1 MSSRLR
7 ACHTLAMSVLI
18 ASRTATLSA
27 AENAKPMPTPETRA
41 FRMGFTGFVPAVT
54 AEAMSETTD
63 FCRRHGDLI
72 AHHIEGAA
80 WAEMHGGKP
89 LPAEM
94 LKKWSE
100 HRVRKP
106 ESGKVYLALSPGR
119 GELKI
124 AEKCAP
130 LPDALKFKSY
140 DDSTVAA
147 AYLDYCERAI
157 EYFQPDWLVIGI
169 EMNEIIR
176 SNPAAWSAYVR
187 LHEQTYRAL
196 KIKHPK
202 LPIAASCSLHNLF
215 KGGDAMFAEWQR
227 LDAWNDF
234 VAVSYYPFLAPSRTE
249 PVDWLLAQLGANPK
263 PIAFVETNDSAEELP
278 MPQAKVT
285 IPGSPEKQLEY
296 YRFLFAHAQERRF
309 EFIVSFIHRDYDA
322 LWETIKASAPE
333 IFKAWRDCG
342 FVDENGKARPALAL
356 WDEWLARPW
365 RR

>member
-1 MSSRLR
+1 MTSHSRPRCAFL
-7 ACHTLAMSVLI
+7 AGAFIAAFTSTLP
-18 ASRTATLSA
+18 A
-27 AENAKPMPTPETRA
+27 AENAKPEPRP
-41 FRMGFTGFVPAVT
+41 FRMGFTGFVHALT
-54 AEAMSETTD
+54 AEAMTETTD

-80 WAEMHGGKP
+80 WAEMHAGQP
-89 LPAEM
+89 LPEEM

-100 HRVRKP
+100 KRARKP
-106 ESGKVYLALSPGR
+106 DGGKVFLALSPGR

-130 LPDALKFKSY
+130 LPDALKFKTY
-140 DDSTVAA
+140 DDPAAAA
-147 AYLDYCERAI
+147 AYLAYCERAI

-169 EMNEIIR
+169 EMNEIIK
-176 SNPAAWSAYVR
+176 SNSAAWQAYVR
-187 LHEQTYRAL
+187 LHEKTYQAL
-196 KIKHPK
+196 KKKHPK

-249 PVDWLLAQLGANPK
+249 PVDWLLAKTGKSK
-263 PIAFVETNDSAEELP
+263 PVAFVETNDSGEPLP

-285 IPGSPEKQLEY
+285 IPGSPENQVEY
-296 YRFLFAHAQERRF
+296 YRFLFARAQEHRF
-309 EFIVSFIHRDYDA
+309 EFIVSFIHRDYDT
-322 LWETIKASAPE
+322 LWEAIKDSAPE

-342 FVDENGKARPALAL
+342 FLDENGKARPSLAL
-356 WDEWLARPW
+356 WDEWFARPW